1 MVALVPCLTQQLWE
15 QGQTCD
21 SRCFAPT
28 DSGSGSFLLAFP
40 LFLVVCLQTAVDT
53 WLSKSFFV
61 LVRPFWGHLSVV
73 SRLPPQNHNM
83 SPRKIWISRS
93 HPVAQTCA
101 SLCDRWIIL
110 NHPQPGE
117 PHCLPGRVFI
127 HSRFLREESG
137 NRCLGRWDP
146 ELMKDFIKTDKNEHK
161 QGRCPWIKQMDHN
174 VGN

>member
-1 MVALVPCLTQQLWE
+1 MPWEWPSDHKGCKKWDVSKFQRDLWKSPPWEFSLNCFFSESSIRQLQIMWAN
-15 QGQTCD
+15 D
-21 SRCFAPT
+21 
-28 DSGSGSFLLAFP
+28 
-40 LFLVVCLQTAVDT
+40 
-53 WLSKSFFV
+53 
-61 LVRPFWGHLSVV
+61 PFWDHLSVV
-73 SRLPPQNHNM
+73 STLPPQNHNM
-83 SPRKIWISRS
+83 SPRKICISRS

-137 NRCLGRWDP
+137 NRCLGRWDDP

-161 QGRCPWIKQMDHN
+161 QGRCPWIK
-174 VGN
+174 